1 MSNEMIQTENKSL
14 SVFSSIENFEA
25 AKQMAV
31 ALAKSTIV
39 PKEYQGNPANC
50 LIALEMS
57 DRVKMPVFM
66 IMQNTNIING
76 KPGWS
81 SSMITGLINGS
92 KRYKGPLKFELS
104 GKGDTLSCY
113 TYATDHDGDVIK
125 GPTISMAMA
134 KAEGWIDK
142 NGSKWKTMPE
152 VMIRYRAASFFG
164 RLYCSDILYGLY
176 SSDELIEMPS
186 DSYQIVESEKEQ
198 ANSITLDFEDF
209 ETTDAVETPT
219 EIQEQVQIVDED
231 DDIPPELR

>member
-1 MSNEMIQTENKSL
+1 MSNELMQTENKSL

-39 PKEYQGNPANC
+39 PREYQNNPANC

-66 IMQNTNIING
+66 IMQNTYIVNG

-92 KRYKGPLKFELS
+92 RRYKGPLKFEIG

-113 TYATDHDGDVIK
+113 AYATDMDGNTIT
-125 GPTISMAMA
+125 GPTITMAMA

-186 DSYQIVESEKEQ
+186 DSYQVVDGEKEQ
-198 ANSITLDFEDF
+198 ANTISLDFEEF
-209 ETTDAVETPT
+209 SAPEPISEAHEEEHMPV
-219 EIQEQVQIVDED
+219 IDED

>member
-1 MSNEMIQTENKSL
+1 
-14 SVFSSIENFEA
+14 
-25 AKQMAV
+25 
-31 ALAKSTIV
+31 
-39 PKEYQGNPANC
+39 
-50 LIALEMS
+50 MS

-66 IMQNTNIING
+66 IMQNTYIVNG

-92 KRYKGPLKFELS
+92 KRYKGPLKFEIS
-104 GKGDTLSCY
+104 GKGDSLSCY
-113 TYATDHDGDVIK
+113 AYATDSEGNTIT
-125 GPTISMAMA
+125 GPAITMAMA

-176 SSDELIEMPS
+176 SRDELIEMPS
-186 DSYQIVESEKEQ
+186 DSFQVVESDKDQ
-198 ANSITLDFEDF
+198 ANSIPLDFEDF
-209 ETTDAVETPT
+209 SAPEPVA
-219 EIQEQVQIVDED
+219 EIQEDHQMSLTDED

>member
-1 MSNEMIQTENKSL
+1 MSNELMQSENKSL

-39 PKEYQGNPANC
+39 PREYQNNPANC

-66 IMQNTNIING
+66 IMQNTYIVNG

-92 KRYKGPLKFELS
+92 RRYKGPLKFEIG
-104 GKGDTLSCY
+104 GKEDTLSCY
-113 TYATDHDGDVIK
+113 AYATDMDGNTIT
-125 GPTISMAMA
+125 GPAITMAMA
-134 KAEGWIDK
+134 IAEGWIDK

-186 DSYQIVESEKEQ
+186 ESYQVVEGDKEQ
-198 ANSITLDFEDF
+198 ANTISLDFEEF
-209 ETTDAVETPT
+209 SAPAPIT
-219 EIQEQVQIVDED
+219 EAQVTEQMSMVDED